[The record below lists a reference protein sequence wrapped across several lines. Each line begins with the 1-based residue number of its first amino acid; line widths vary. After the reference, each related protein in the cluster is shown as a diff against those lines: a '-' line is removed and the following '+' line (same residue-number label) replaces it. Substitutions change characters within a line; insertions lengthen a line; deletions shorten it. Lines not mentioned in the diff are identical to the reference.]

1 MNQPKEIHLQRK
13 ALISD
18 RLPTLLANDPDWGTV
33 LLLCAASHL
42 GCALLNII

>member
-18 RLPTLLANDPDWGTV
+18 RLPTLLANDPELGHLQGV
-33 LLLCAASHL
+33 LVF
-42 GCALLNII
+42 